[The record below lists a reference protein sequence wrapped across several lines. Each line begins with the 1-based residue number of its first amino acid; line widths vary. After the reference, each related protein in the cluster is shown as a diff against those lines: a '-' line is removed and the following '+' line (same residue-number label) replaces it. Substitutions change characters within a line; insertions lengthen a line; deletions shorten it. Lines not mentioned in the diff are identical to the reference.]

1 MLTAVAVFCGSR
13 SGRDGAYVAAARR
26 LGERLAARDLTLVYG
41 GSGSGLMG
49 ATADAV
55 LAGGGAATGVIPR
68 ALTDREQVHPGLTEL
83 HFVDSMH
90 ERKLRMAAAAD
101 AFIALPGGF
110 GTLDETF
117 EALTWTQLGIHRK
130 PLGLLNVGGFYD
142 ALLAFVDGQ
151 VDAGFVT
158 PEHRRL
164 LITHDDPDALID
176 ALAALP
182 LPDRGKWQPTPDA

>member
-1 MLTAVAVFCGSR
+1 MAVFCGSR

-26 LGERLAARDLTLVYG
+26 LGERLAARDIGLVYG
-41 GSGSGLMG
+41 GSASGLMG

-68 ALTDREQVHPGLTEL
+68 ALTDREQAHPGLTEL

-90 ERKLRMAAAAD
+90 ERKLRMAGAAD
-101 AFIALPGGF
+101 AFIAMPGGF

-130 PLGLLNVGGFYD
+130 PIGLLNVGGFYD
-142 ALLAFVDGQ
+142 ALLAFADVQ

-164 LITHDDPDALID
+164 LLADEDPDGLLD

-182 LPDRGKWQPTPDA
+182 LPEQGKWRPTPAA

>member
-13 SGRDGAYVAAARR
+13 SGRDGTYVAAARR

-41 GSGSGLMG
+41 GSASGLMG

-55 LAGGGAATGVIPR
+55 LAGGGAAAGFIPR
-68 ALTDREQVHPGLTEL
+68 ALTDREQVHPGLTEI

-130 PLGLLNVGGFYD
+130 PLGLLNVAGFYD
-142 ALLAFVDGQ
+142 ALLTFVDQQ

-158 PEHRRL
+158 PEHRQL
-164 LITHDDPDALID
+164 LLSDEDPDALID

-182 LPDRGKWQPTPDA
+182 LPDRGKWRPTPDA

>member
-13 SGRDGAYVAAARR
+13 SGRDGTYVSSARR
-26 LGERLAARDLTLVYG
+26 LGERLAARNLTLVYG
-41 GSGSGLMG
+41 GSSSGLMG

-130 PLGLLNVGGFYD
+130 PLGLLNVDRFYD
-142 ALLAFVDGQ
+142 ALLAFVDQQ

-158 PEHRRL
+158 PEHRQL
-164 LITHDDPDALID
+164 LLVDEDPDALLD

-182 LPDRGKWQPTPDA
+182 LPDRGKWRATPDA

>member
-13 SGRDGAYVAAARR
+13 SGRDGTYVSSARR
-26 LGERLAARDLTLVYG
+26 LGARLAARNLTLVYG
-41 GSGSGLMG
+41 GSSSGLMG

-130 PLGLLNVGGFYD
+130 PLGLLNVDGFYD
-142 ALLAFVDGQ
+142 ALLAFVDQQ

-158 PEHRRL
+158 TEHRQL
-164 LITHDDPDALID
+164 LLVDEDPDALLD

-182 LPDRGKWQPTPDA
+182 LPDRGKWRATPDA